1 MNHPLPWLRYV
12 DANRVTAA
20 DLSFDGL
27 KVRNDAMETLGSV
40 EGFVV
45 DNASMRPYYVV
56 VDSGGWF
63 KAKDFL
69 VPIGHARLDDDRDAI
84 VVNIPKER
92 IERFPGF
99 NRDEFE
105 TLKEDD
111 VRRMNDSICDAVGD
125 TPASYTAAAHMPTTS
140 ADPLSGVWDRP
151 AYTQPDWWATVSPPL
166 GDTLSTTESSS
177 FGVTED
183 YPASKVP
190 VAFGEMQADQLLRDE
205 RTNQA
210 GEWREGRTTMGDASA
225 DLRTTRTDLE
235 DREEREE
242 REDRE
247 LVTAR
252 ATDVSP
258 HLEGRAQPG
267 DIIGIET
274 GGEQTHVGE
283 TAEDE
288 DKRRL
293 DAEQTVA
300 KERKD
305 R

>member
-12 DANRVTAA
+12 DANRLTAA

-63 KAKDFL
+63 KSKDFL
-69 VPIGHARLDDDRDAI
+69 VPIGHARIDDDRDAL

-99 NRDEFE
+99 DRGEFQ
-105 TLKEDD
+105 TLQEDD
-111 VRRMNDSICDAVGD
+111 IRRMNDAICDAVGD
-125 TPASYTAAAHMPTTS
+125 TPASYTPASHMPTTS
-140 ADPLSGVWDRP
+140 ADPLASAWGRP

-166 GDTLSTTESSS
+166 GDTLSTAETGS
-177 FGVTED
+177 FAVTED

-190 VAFGEMQADQLLRDE
+190 VAFGETQADELLRQEQKRDWQ
-205 RTNQA
+205 RSDSGNLPL
-210 GEWREGRTTMGDASA
+210 GDTVA
-225 DLRTTRTDLE
+225 DTRGARKE
-235 DREEREE
+235 QEP

-247 LVTAR
+247 AVMAR
-252 ATDVSP
+252 ATDQSP

-267 DIIGIET
+267 DILGIET
-274 GGEQTHVGE
+274 GGEQTHVGD

-288 DKRRL
+288 DKHRL
-293 DAEQTVA
+293 DAERAVA
-300 KERKD
+300 KD
-305 R
+305 RTRD

>member
-12 DANRVTAA
+12 DANRVNATN
-20 DLSFDGL
+20 LTFDGL

-63 KAKDFL
+63 KSKDFL
-69 VPIGHARLDDDRDAI
+69 VPIGHAKVDDDQDAL
-84 VVNIPKER
+84 VVNIAKER

-99 NRDEFE
+99 DRSEFE
-105 TLKEDD
+105 TLREEDIL
-111 VRRMNDSICDAVGD
+111 RMNDAICDALGD
-125 TPASYTAAAHMPTTS
+125 TPAAYGSESHIPTSS
-140 ADPLSGVWDRP
+140 ADPLASAWGRP

-166 GDTLSTTESSS
+166 GDTLSTAETGS
-177 FGVTED
+177 FAVTED

-190 VAFGEMQADQLLRDE
+190 VAFGETQADELLRDE
-205 RTNQA
+205 KAR
-210 GEWREGRTTMGDASA
+210 
-225 DLRTTRTDLE
+225 
-235 DREEREE
+235 DRQRRSESQPSLGVTPAPDYDHVAEK

-247 LVTAR
+247 AVMAR
-252 ATDVSP
+252 ATDQSP

-267 DIIGIET
+267 DILGIET

-288 DKRRL
+288 DERRL
-293 DAEQTVA
+293 DAERAV
-300 KERKD
+300 EKD
-305 R
+305 RTRG